1 MWNFAAIRISI
12 PPALVEF
19 AKPYRGWSRRMA
31 LPLLTMLLTLLLIRM
46 PTPPVLG
53 LDGSWSMALLYFHQ
67 HGFQFGRDIIFTYGP
82 LGFLVAPTYFGQV
95 PLFRLIWEVGA
106 NLALAAALVNI
117 GASFFLTR
125 SIFYYISLCLGVLLA
140 PGAALDLSLPLFT
153 IFWLLSTKATRWYLG
168 IAVIWLAFLSLVK
181 FNLCLEALVALV
193 AASSLAMWHRKFG
206 KAFAIPLLYATAFV
220 LLWLVAGQSPAN
232 LPRYLHG
239 GLEITHGYV
248 SAMAC
253 NDLSQTSWG
262 LIWLLWLIIIG
273 YAVDLIRRGRL
284 VSADSIWL
292 ALYLAFAWCSLWKY
306 GVTRADPSHVVPAL
320 VSTMVIASAVPVC
333 FGDRVAFL
341 DLLTPLCL
349 IGVLVTDLTVIH
361 QFPQKFVQ
369 RVSNAADRV
378 LRPRHHAEAFSA
390 AESAE
395 YRSHGHPALHEIIGG
410 ASVDMITC
418 EQVEVLR
425 ENLNYRP
432 RPVFQS
438 YSAYTPWLL
447 RQNLRFY
454 SSNAAPQFVFV
465 RLQPID
471 GRYPTQEDAL
481 LLPELPRRYSIV
493 QRGPGYV
500 LLHRKPRQ
508 PTQDQAQRRLK
519 RSIVSLRQEI
529 LLPAKSD
536 CALELRARF
545 QPTLRGMLREFFVQP
560 ALLNIVLTDEQ
571 HQEHRGRIVPQISA
585 GGFLVQPLVQSNADF
600 VDFFQGRMRR
610 AVHSIRF
617 EPVSGSSKDWSK
629 IEVEFWELPELRLQH
644 SSRPVRTVVT
654 P

>member
-1 MWNFAAIRISI
+1 
-12 PPALVEF
+12 
-19 AKPYRGWSRRMA
+19 
-31 LPLLTMLLTLLLIRM
+31 M

-67 HGFQFGRDIIFTYGP
+67 HGFQFGRDIIFTYSP

-292 ALYLAFAWCSLWKY
+292 ALYLAFA
-306 GVTRADPSHVVPAL
+306 
-320 VSTMVIASAVPVC
+320 
-333 FGDRVAFL
+333 
-341 DLLTPLCL
+341 
-349 IGVLVTDLTVIH
+349 
-361 QFPQKFVQ
+361 
-369 RVSNAADRV
+369 
-378 LRPRHHAEAFSA
+378 
-390 AESAE
+390 
-395 YRSHGHPALHEIIGG
+395 
-410 ASVDMITC
+410 
-418 EQVEVLR
+418 
-425 ENLNYRP
+425 
-432 RPVFQS
+432 
-438 YSAYTPWLL
+438 
-447 RQNLRFY
+447 
-454 SSNAAPQFVFV
+454 
-465 RLQPID
+465 
-471 GRYPTQEDAL
+471 
-481 LLPELPRRYSIV
+481 
-493 QRGPGYV
+493 
-500 LLHRKPRQ
+500 
-508 PTQDQAQRRLK
+508 
-519 RSIVSLRQEI
+519 
-529 LLPAKSD
+529 
-536 CALELRARF
+536 
-545 QPTLRGMLREFFVQP
+545 
-560 ALLNIVLTDEQ
+560 
-571 HQEHRGRIVPQISA
+571 
-585 GGFLVQPLVQSNADF
+585 
-600 VDFFQGRMRR
+600 
-610 AVHSIRF
+610 
-617 EPVSGSSKDWSK
+617 
-629 IEVEFWELPELRLQH
+629 
-644 SSRPVRTVVT
+644 
-654 P
+654 